1 STYSTEQS
9 LLSSL
14 LSHASMPPAPCLHAG
29 VHPAG
34 AAPPR
39 RRSRA
44 SRAHPEYTLPVAAL
58 HTAPI
63 LESPRVSTA
72 PEPLEHA
79 PPPPPPPPHPGAH
92 RSSTPV
98 AGLLLWIRSAAPIRS
113 DLPLPPFP
121 NDSFLLFFSCCPL
134 SSHGPLSPCA
144 GTEPWWKHLGPGS
157 GGYPQHGGRG
167 EDAVRACRPLNYLI
181 VRIQFVTVL

>member
-1 STYSTEQS
+1 EQS

-14 LSHASMPPAPCLHAG
+14 LSHASTPPAPRQHAG

-44 SRAHPEYTLPVAAL
+44 SRAHPEYTPSVAPL

-63 LESPRVSTA
+63 PESPRVSTA

-79 PPPPPPPPHPGAH
+79 SSIPARAR
-92 RSSTPV
+92 RSSTPI
-98 AGLLLWIRSAAPIRS
+98 AGLLLWIRKLAPPHVEV
-113 DLPLPPFP
+113 L
-121 NDSFLLFFSCCPL
+121 
-134 SSHGPLSPCA
+134 SHGGSTS
-144 GTEPWWKHLGPGS
+144 GTDLVDIPNMEVE
-157 GGYPQHGGRG
+157 GRK
-167 EDAVRACRPLNYLI
+167 Y
-181 VRIQFVTVL
+181 QF

>member
-1 STYSTEQS
+1 STDFTEQS

-14 LSHASMPPAPCLHAG
+14 LSHASTPPAPRQHAG

-44 SRAHPEYTLPVAAL
+44 SRAHPEYTPSVAAL

-63 LESPRVSTA
+63 PESPRVSTA

-79 PPPPPPPPHPGAH
+79 
-92 RSSTPV
+92 SSI
-98 AGLLLWIRSAAPIRS
+98 AGLLLWIRKLAPPHVEV
-113 DLPLPPFP
+113 L
-121 NDSFLLFFSCCPL
+121 
-134 SSHGPLSPCA
+134 SHGGSTS
-144 GTEPWWKHLGPGS
+144 GTDPVDIPNMEVEGKMQCVVKNVSILYCFCHCGCMNRP
-157 GGYPQHGGRG
+157 
-167 EDAVRACRPLNYLI
+167 ACSVSRKQRN
-181 VRIQFVTVL
+181 R